1 MKISATS
8 SFRSLCNPTCW
19 FSLQIRRLLVDHAI
33 STFNPEKRTSKK
45 SKTEEIQIKW
55 VLKWRQYRSNPLN
68 RSLLLRLSTDMLC
81 SLLFWLPPTPF
92 YWVMVSLL
100 PCFRNSLGVFYN
112 VLIVRRKE
120 TNRKRKLIIKLLH
133 LYGIE
138 GKLRGKPEAEL
149 KKLVA

>member
-1 MKISATS
+1 M
-8 SFRSLCNPTCW
+8 P
-19 FSLQIRRLLVDHAI
+19 RRRFVRCVIQRVGSPYKYAGFWSIMQFQPSILRNEPV
-33 STFNPEKRTSKK
+33 RK

-100 PCFRNSLGVFYN
+100 PCFSQLFGCFLQCSNSATKGNKSEAKTYEIF
-112 VLIVRRKE
+112 
-120 TNRKRKLIIKLLH
+120 KLLH
-133 LYGIE
+133 FYGIE

>member
-1 MKISATS
+1 M
-8 SFRSLCNPTCW
+8 P
-19 FSLQIRRLLVDHAI
+19 RRRFVRCVIQRVGSPYKYAGFWSIMQFQPSILRNEPV
-33 STFNPEKRTSKK
+33 RK

-68 RSLLLRLSTDMLC
+68 RSLLLRLSIDMLC

-100 PCFRNSLGVFYN
+100 PCFSQLFGCFLQCSNSATKGNKSEAKTYEIF
-112 VLIVRRKE
+112 
-120 TNRKRKLIIKLLH
+120 KLLH
-133 LYGIE
+133 FYGIE